1 MAKKLNYE
9 VLYGTLHLAN
19 GVQVFGTGTTD
30 DPNIIEQLRKLAD
43 VKDAMGN
50 TQYVRVLD
58 AAPAEVT
65 GAVIAPDEGQVTTT
79 TTVNADATVTEEV
92 SVLKYPAGVNEKDVH
107 TVQDALSAA
116 GLTFKT
122 ANALSDEDIKAQ
134 TEGIGAARIK
144 LIRAVGKEN
153 AYAEFAPDTTD
164 DSVG

>member
-1 MAKKLNYE
+1 MKQLHYE
-9 VLYGTLHLAN
+9 LVRG
-19 GVQVFGTGTTD
+19 
-30 DPNIIEQLRKLAD
+30 QLRLSTGDYVTDSGVTDKAHVIEELLKLAD

-50 TQYVRVLD
+50 PQYLRILNTEPKGDVN
-58 AAPAEVT
+58 A
-65 GAVIAPDEGQVTTT
+65 GIIAPDEGQVTTT

-92 SVLKYPAGVNEKDVH
+92 NVLKYPAGVNEKDVH

-116 GLTFKT
+116 GLTFET

-153 AYAEFAPDTTD
+153 AYAEFTPDTTD